1 MISFTNDGTITATN
15 GISTNGSGMISGD
28 IVNNGIITRGSQ
40 NGDVI
45 SGNVANIKNYGTII
59 GGINIT
65 TDSNPGI
72 HNHGTMGGIKFNKSN
87 GSSYAYDL
95 ALDNRGTINLYN
107 SNSSGRLAHLEGSS
121 GTKLALWGYSI
132 KIDENQ
138 SAFNSFSGYTDN
150 NNLNKTAHFVM
161 KNIEWSN
168 VTVGSSAKIYI
179 DIDLSKFE
187 LGKTYSINKIITK
200 EDGSGLLPTSYFNIL
215 ALKQEG
221 IYSLSRQGDYF
232 VIDRLENVRTPITA
246 LYKSNIKVMNNMFLN
261 SNAIIFRQK
270 QQRATMRQNTRTP
283 TQRRVIRRSAIES
296 NFGDSQDF
304 IALDME
310 SSGLYALNELNINEH
325 FFNNLRYSSVRRAT
339 KTSANQNFYFNF
351 APFLNH
357 NYFYE
362 DGSYNLS
369 GLDGGFIT
377 NFGANLGLGNTLG
390 VHFGFG
396 YGHLSDKLDKEFV
409 IKNANLMLGLNY
421 KLDLI
426 WNMYVKARG
435 DFFYFINEVAS
446 STVAKT
452 KPNNMGFGISV
463 AYGKDFDFK
472 NYGVLGLEL
481 ALDYKA
487 LSTTAL
493 SLKSAL
499 DAITL
504 QDYNKSLHNLIYLD
518 LGINYDK
525 YFNTKSGVWGF
536 NVGLGVRGN
545 LAPKLSKGQITVY
558 GRNINFLLDNDKILG
573 YVNLGGS
580 YVLNM
585 PRYMMEFGLT
595 FNGNYGDRTMSNGG
609 SFEWKVLW

>member
-95 ALDNRGTINLYN
+95 ALDNRGTINLYYI
-107 SNSSGRLAHLEGSS
+107 SSGKLAHLEGRSD
-121 GTKLALWGYSI
+121 TKLALWGYSI

-138 SAFNSFSGYTDN
+138 SAFNNFNGYTDS